1 MYHFTDYA
9 LPPDHFPFLVF
20 RNRTQMDIVA
30 SWASTPTN
38 ILFLNTTQKNK
49 ILHFYSAQAN
59 LQTNKKRKKN
69 MISLNSIHTSL
80 SLPHR
85 RKTSLFKGKKR
96 RLNCTCCSRE
106 EERMDSASPVGG
118 DRRMQEILATIAMLQ
133 AQKVRVV
140 NYLDDQAK
148 NLNKFGENANAELEE
163 IGKSML
169 SDLDETSDRVS
180 TFAQFSFLPFC
191 LANYGW

>member
-1 MYHFTDYA
+1 
-9 LPPDHFPFLVF
+9 
-20 RNRTQMDIVA
+20 MDIVG
-30 SWASTPTN
+30 SWAST
-38 ILFLNTTQKNK
+38 FNTHKYYPFKVNTREPNSPVLLRKEAK
-49 ILHFYSAQAN
+49 
-59 LQTNKKRKKN
+59 LQTIKGGKKEKK
-69 MISLNSIHTSL
+69 MISLNSIQTSL
-80 SLPHR
+80 SPPHQ

-96 RLNCTCCSRE
+96 RLICTCSSRDE
-106 EERMDSASPVGG
+106 ESTDSASPVGG
-118 DRRMQEILATIAMLQ
+118 DRRRQEILATIALLQ

-169 SDLDETSDRVS
+169 SDLDDTSDRVS

-191 LANYGW
+191 LVNYGW